1 MHSRHCKLN
10 DTSDL
15 HGIQFRFRFFLNSEV
30 QRLSYGGHVPMKVQ
44 KLINKIDILYPSPT
58 RIFF

>member
-15 HGIQFRFRFFLNSEV
+15 HGIQFRFRFFLNIV
-30 QRLSYGGHVPMKVQ
+30 KLRGYGGHVPMKVQ
-44 KLINKIDILYPSPT
+44 KLINKIDILYPPPT